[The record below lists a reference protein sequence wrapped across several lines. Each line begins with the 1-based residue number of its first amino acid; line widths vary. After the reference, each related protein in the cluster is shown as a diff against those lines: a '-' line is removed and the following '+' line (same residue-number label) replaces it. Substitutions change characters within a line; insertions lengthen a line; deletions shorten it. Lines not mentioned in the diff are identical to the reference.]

1 MNFRTGWRRKSHE
14 VLTCSGNTVR
24 APQRRGKRSA
34 GQLGESSS
42 QRATQVILGVRVMT
56 GKARTTVTKQ
66 VRNSSYG
73 CPSSQQF
80 FGDPLV
86 GNTPIRLG
94 ESLWN
99 SQPLQPSLVQVGS
112 LRGGTGCGPHWLAGE
127 RSGRR
132 CSRGGGAAPYLSLS
146 SLYQR
151 CAIGRQADLCVPE
164 SHPGSIPIALAPE
177 GFLVGEPGQPP
188 QMTPVGAGPVA
199 SVSVGQLPG
208 DGGGNGRFQGDST
221 GRGWSGAPR
230 RVDAR

>member
-1 MNFRTGWRRKSHE
+1 MNFRVGDVGASSRGFHLLRH
-14 VLTCSGNTVR
+14 TVR
-24 APQRRGKRSA
+24 APQRRGKRST
-34 GQLGESSS
+34 GQLGESSC
-42 QRATQVILGVRVMT
+42 QCATEVILGVRVMT
-56 GKARTTVTKQ
+56 GKTRTAVTKQ
-66 VRNSSYG
+66 VRDSSCG
-73 CPSSQQF
+73 CPSSQQL

-99 SQPLQPSLVQVGS
+99 SQPLQPSLVDVGS

-132 CSRGGGAAPYLSLS
+132 CSRGGGAAPYLLLG

-151 CAIGRQADLCVPE
+151 SAIGRQADLCVPE
-164 SHPGSIPIALAPE
+164 SHPGSIPIALAPA
-177 GFLVGEPGQPP
+177 GFLVGEPGQAPE
-188 QMTPVGAGPVA
+188 MTPVGAGPVA

>member
-1 MNFRTGWRRKSHE
+1 MNFRTGGRRKSHE

-34 GQLGESSS
+34 GQLGESSC
-42 QRATQVILGVRVMT
+42 QRATQVILGVSVMT
-56 GKARTTVTKQ
+56 RKTRTAVTQQ
-66 VRNSSYG
+66 VRDSSYG
-73 CPSSQQF
+73 CPSPQQL

-99 SQPLQPSLVQVGS
+99 SQPLQPSLVDVGS

-164 SHPGSIPIALAPE
+164 SHPGSMSVALAPE
-177 GFLVGEPGQPP
+177 GFLVGEPGQAPE
-188 QMTPVGAGPVA
+188 MTPVGAGPVA

>member
-1 MNFRTGWRRKSHE
+1 MNFRTGWPAQVSRSSPLLRH
-14 VLTCSGNTVR
+14 TVR

-34 GQLGESSS
+34 GQLGESSC
-42 QRATQVILGVRVMT
+42 QRATQVILGISVMT
-56 GKARTTVTKQ
+56 RKTRTAVTKQ
-66 VRNSSYG
+66 VRDSSYG
-73 CPSSQQF
+73 CPSPQQL

-99 SQPLQPSLVQVGS
+99 SQPLQPSLVDVGS

-164 SHPGSIPIALAPE
+164 SHPGSMSVALAPE
-177 GFLVGEPGQPP
+177 GFLVGEPGQAPE
-188 QMTPVGAGPVA
+188 MTPVGAGPVA

>member
-1 MNFRTGWRRKSHE
+1 MNFRTGRPAQVSRSSPLLRH
-14 VLTCSGNTVR
+14 TVC

-34 GQLGESSS
+34 GQLGESSC
-42 QRATQVILGVRVMT
+42 QRATQVILGVSVMT
-56 GKARTTVTKQ
+56 RKTRTAVTKQ
-66 VRNSSYG
+66 VRDSSYG
-73 CPSSQQF
+73 CPSSQQL

-164 SHPGSIPIALAPE
+164 SHPGS
-177 GFLVGEPGQPP
+177 
-188 QMTPVGAGPVA
+188 M
-199 SVSVGQLPG
+199 SV
-208 DGGGNGRFQGDST
+208 
-221 GRGWSGAPR
+221 
-230 RVDAR
+230 